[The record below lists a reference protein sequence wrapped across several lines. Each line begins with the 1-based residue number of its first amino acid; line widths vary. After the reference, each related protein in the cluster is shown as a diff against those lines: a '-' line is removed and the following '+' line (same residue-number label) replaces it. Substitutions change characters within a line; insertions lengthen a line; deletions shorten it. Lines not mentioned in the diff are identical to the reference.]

1 MSYNCPT
8 CRDQKV
14 IHHFYPEGHS
24 HFNADTVRVIEYC
37 QCQGQM
43 PTDSDYQR
51 ARGVCD
57 RMASDRDYDELKKY
71 INALPS
77 VLRDRMKGY
86 LKNQTK

>member
-1 MSYNCPT
+1 
-8 CRDQKV
+8 
-14 IHHFYPEGHS
+14 
-24 HFNADTVRVIEYC
+24 
-37 QCQGQM
+37 M